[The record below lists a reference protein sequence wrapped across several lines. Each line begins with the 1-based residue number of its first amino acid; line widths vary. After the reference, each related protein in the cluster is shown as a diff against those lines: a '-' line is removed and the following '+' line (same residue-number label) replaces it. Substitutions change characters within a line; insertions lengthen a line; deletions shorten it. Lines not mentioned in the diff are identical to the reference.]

1 MTTFK
6 SEKEI
11 LEFAL
16 HTDFSKVEKIY
27 QPSEDELKIIIEQT
41 SCTDE
46 DAKNFFH
53 KNKGDLESTIFD
65 YLESNEI
72 ISKLYKSSVL

>member
-27 QPSEDELKIIIEQT
+27 QPSEDELREREARESKQST
-41 SCTDE
+41 SDVE
-46 DAKNFFH
+46 
-53 KNKGDLESTIFD
+53 ESHSFD
-65 YLESNEI
+65 GEE
-72 ISKLYKSSVL
+72 VAF